1 MPWFQAGGVLFLECE
16 KYLVCFLI
24 NQSLQGKEQEEGMSS
39 GGGDHRAYLALDVWN
54 PSSFLKKRWC
64 GGCQDWILGKKKTTL
79 KDKSG
84 VGMSF
89 PVQWWSHQLWK
100 CSRGIWRWYLRTWF
114 RGDDGCIWSPWR
126 SLPALTW
133 FCESCWL
140 IPRIIRIDYIIYML

>member
-1 MPWFQAGGVLFLECE
+1 MISSWRSAFPGMWEILGLFSYKSESPGKRAGRRDVFRGRRSQSLSCFGCMKSLFLSEE
-16 KYLVCFLI
+16 KMMWRLP
-24 NQSLQGKEQEEGMSS
+24 
-39 GGGDHRAYLALDVWN
+39 RLDT
-54 PSSFLKKRWC
+54 R
-64 GGCQDWILGKKKTTL
+64 KKKTTL